1 MTIDFFTEKR
11 NHKKVI
17 LCNADQYTH
26 VTDSDVARALM
37 GMGLC
42 EWEYYM
48 GSLFTR
54 AIVRAYAQGDK
65 NADIT
70 EMFSCQLVGVDLIT
84 GPYYKTQ
91 ENVIAFL
98 LEKLFDKV
106 SENENELTVKV
117 REGVF

>member
-1 MTIDFFTEKR
+1 MTIDFYAEKR

-26 VTDSDVARALM
+26 VTDSDVAGALM

-48 GSLFTR
+48 GRLFTGAVASAR
-54 AIVRAYAQGDK
+54 AQHNK

-70 EMFSCQLVGVDLIT
+70 EMFGCQLVGVDLHT
-84 GPYYKTQ
+84 GPYHKTQ
-91 ENVIAFL
+91 ESVIAFL
-98 LEKLFDKV
+98 MEKLFDKV
-106 SENENELTVKV
+106 SENENELNVKV
-117 REGVF
+117 REGIF